1 MAFSIKK
8 TNKVVNISTF
18 ASRMS
23 NIKSMFKIAHENASN
38 LHAEMEEEIKNKSA
52 QIASLQSDIQTIS
65 TTKKEAEEFMEN
77 ISKLI

>member
-8 TNKVVNISTF
+8 TDKVVNISTF

-52 QIASLQSDIQTIS
+52 QIASLQSDIQTIN
-65 TTKKEAEEFMEN
+65 TTKKEAEDFMFN
-77 ISKLI
+77 IGKFI

>member
-8 TNKVVNISTF
+8 TDKVVNISTF

-52 QIASLQSDIQTIS
+52 QIASLQSDIQTINI
-65 TTKKEAEEFMEN
+65 TKKEAEEFMDN

>member
-8 TNKVVNISTF
+8 TDKVVNISTF

-52 QIASLQSDIQTIS
+52 QIASLQSDIQTIN

>member
-1 MAFSIKK
+1 MFGKKVKVAPFSERMAS
-8 TNKVVNISTF
+8 
-18 ASRMS
+18 
-23 NIKSMFKIAHENASN
+23 IKSMFKIAHENASN

-52 QIASLQSDIQTIS
+52 QIASLQSDIQTIN

>member
-52 QIASLQSDIQTIS
+52 QIASLQSDIQTINII
-65 TTKKEAEEFMEN
+65 KKEAEEFMDN

>member
-52 QIASLQSDIQTIS
+52 QIASLQSDIQTIN

>member
-8 TNKVVNISTF
+8 TGKVVNISTF

-23 NIKSMFKIAHENASN
+23 DIKSMFKIAHENASN

-52 QIASLQSDIQTIS
+52 QIASLQSDIQTINI
-65 TTKKEAEEFMEN
+65 TKREAEEFMDN